1 MQGWIQLFAG
11 VGLWDVL
18 QLCLVATIL
27 FVIVDAMS
35 YLRTEDKVLMVMTDD
50 RMRLY
55 ISSVTAIGLL
65 AWPILWNIAA
75 GRAGSP
81 GQPRL
86 GGCDRISLAPRL
98 AFGFFWPLLMML
110 VELQYT
116 RRRRKDPTFF
126 EALQRIGYLKTDA
139 NTIISAAFAIGTLM
153 ASLKKHDKAQ
163 GANLVMYALLLC
175 VAFVMPTSDVP
186 ATSRI
191 SILIRSSQKVCLNYA
206 IGFILAGISLDL
218 VN

>member
-1 MQGWIQLFAG
+1 MPRGHPRADCERGVVRQRAVELPLRHAARVRDDLRPLPHALDRPHQLVVRRRA
-11 VGLWDVL
+11 
-18 QLCLVATIL
+18 
-27 FVIVDAMS
+27 VDAHDAGH
-35 YLRTEDKVLMVMTDD
+35 EVD
-50 RMRLY
+50 
-55 ISSVTAIGLL
+55 AHL
-65 AWPILWNIAA
+65 ADAL
-75 GRAGSP
+75 
-81 GQPRL
+81 
-86 GGCDRISLAPRL
+86 
-98 AFGFFWPLLMML
+98 
-110 VELQYT
+110 
-116 RRRRKDPTFF
+116 

>member
-1 MQGWIQLFAG
+1 MKGWAQLFAG
-11 VGLWDVL
+11 VGLWDIL
-18 QLCLVATIL
+18 SLLLVAAIL
-27 FVIVDAMS
+27 FVVVDTMS
-35 YLRTEDKVLMVMTDD
+35 SLQAHPHNHSMLDD
-50 RMRLY
+50 NRMRLY
-55 ISSVTAIGLL
+55 ISSTTTVGMLT
-65 AWPILWNIAA
+65 WPILWNIAA
-75 GRAGSP
+75 AKVAQTRIGG
-81 GQPRL
+81 GDRL
-86 GGCDRISLAPRL
+86 GHAPRL
-98 AFGFFWPLLMML
+98 AFGFFWPLLMLL
-110 VELQYT
+110 VDLQYC

-126 EALQRIGYLKTDA
+126 ESLQRIGYLKSDA
-139 NTIISAAFAIGTLM
+139 NTVITTAFAIGTLLV
-153 ASLKKHDKAQ
+153 SLKKHGKAE

>member
-1 MQGWIQLFAG
+1 
-11 VGLWDVL
+11 
-18 QLCLVATIL
+18 
-27 FVIVDAMS
+27 
-35 YLRTEDKVLMVMTDD
+35 MVMTDD

-75 GRAGSP
+75 GRPASP